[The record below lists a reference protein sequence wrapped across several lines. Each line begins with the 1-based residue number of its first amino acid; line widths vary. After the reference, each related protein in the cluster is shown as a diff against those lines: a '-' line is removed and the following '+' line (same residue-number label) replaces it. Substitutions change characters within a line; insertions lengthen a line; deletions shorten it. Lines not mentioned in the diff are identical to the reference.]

1 MTSTIP
7 QPAGWPFIGNI
18 FEIDTSFS
26 CQTFHRLMQQFGE
39 IYQLNLMGRRLI
51 VVSSHALLNELSDD
65 RRFKKAVGG
74 ALMEARNLLH
84 DGLFTAFNH
93 EANWAVAHRL
103 LSPSFRPSAVRQT
116 FDGMREICADLV
128 GKWVRNDDQAPID
141 LTADFTRLALD
152 TIAYCTM
159 SYRMNSFATDDP
171 PRFNE
176 AMSAFLLECNGRAN
190 RPYLINFFMRG
201 RNAAYTSN
209 IEYMRGVAENIIA
222 ERRISG
228 REKHDLLHA
237 LLHGRDPRTKEGL
250 SDREVAD
257 NVLTFLLAGHETTS
271 ATMSFAIYYILKNPD
286 VLRKLQTEIYTVVGD
301 QPIQCE
307 DLDHLHYLTA
317 ILRETLRL
325 QPPAFIRVVYSV
337 EDTTIGGGRYA
348 IPAGSGIALLI
359 REAHRDP
366 AVWGADAHEFRPER
380 MADGRFEDLPPNAWQ
395 PFGYGARGCIGKN
408 FSWQEMRLVLC
419 TLVQQFDLALADP
432 AYELELSQAMTIKP
446 KNLAIR
452 ATPKLLKA
460 CC

>member
-7 QPAGWPFIGNI
+7 QPAGWPFLGNI

-26 CQTFHRLMQQFGE
+26 CQTFHRLMQQYGE
-39 IYQLNLMGRRLI
+39 IYQLNLMGRKLI
-51 VVSSHALLNELSDD
+51 LVSSHALVNELSDD

-93 EANWAVAHRL
+93 EVNWAVAHRL

-128 GKWVRNDDQAPID
+128 GKWTRGDARAPID

-176 AMSAFLLECNGRAN
+176 AMSAFLTECNGRAN
-190 RPYLINFFMRG
+190 RPYLVNLLLRG
-201 RNAAYTSN
+201 RNAAYRSN
-209 IEYMRGVAENIIA
+209 IEYMRSVAESIIA
-222 ERRISG
+222 ERRSSG

-237 LLHGRDPRTKEGL
+237 LLHGRDPKTKEGL

-271 ATMSFAIYYILKNPD
+271 ATMAFAIYYILKNPD
-286 VLRKLQTEIYTVVGD
+286 VLRKLQAEIYAVVGD

-337 EDTTIGGGRYA
+337 EDTTIGSGRYA

-359 REAHRDP
+359 REAQRDP
-366 AVWGADAHEFRPER
+366 ALTRTQAHEFRPER
-380 MADGRFEDLPPNAWQ
+380 MADGRFESLPPNAWQ

-419 TLVQQFDLALADP
+419 TVVQQFDLALADP
-432 AYELELSQAMTIKP
+432 AYELELAQAMTIKP
-446 KNLAIR
+446 RNLFIR
-452 ATPKLLKA
+452 AVPKLLKA
-460 CC
+460 CS

>member
-93 EANWAVAHRL
+93 EANWAVA
-103 LSPSFRPSAVRQT
+103 RPSAVRQT

-128 GKWVRNDDQAPID
+128 GKWMRNDDQTPID

-152 TIAYCTM
+152 TIAY
-159 SYRMNSFATDDP
+159 SVWAAGASIAAAIAFIADDP

-190 RPYLINFFMRG
+190 RPYLVNLFMRG

-209 IEYMRGVAENIIA
+209 IEYMRGVAEKIIA

-271 ATMSFAIYYILKNPD
+271 ATMSFAIYYILKNPEI
-286 VLRKLQTEIYTVVGD
+286 LRRLQTEIYTVVGD

-452 ATPKLLKA
+452 ATPKLLKS